1 MYERLLAQH
10 RRTRECQVC
19 GELLDSFLSLK
30 EHLMEHAGYNP
41 CECQRC
47 GRIFSTPEG
56 RYRHEKAHDRH
67 GSPFRLMNQKMTC
80 PICGKTILRREHMKR
95 HMLIH
100 QDCPTYRCL
109 LCGYSFKREDL
120 IKGHVKKFHPKQV
133 EASSIDLLFEKSFED
148 TAPERSQWNPHRKYR
163 STPRPVK
170 VPGRGRGRPRKD
182 PNSEPRKRPIDT
194 SYERDMLVKTEDGDE
209 LSPRERK
216 PAKAPVKKR
225 KKEEPVLE
233 QPKFEEVPQEKLS
246 EDEDDDDDEDES
258 GVSQE
263 TLDRVFG
270 PKPLESKKP
279 ANPNAIWS
287 EKKSVK
293 VTFIGENSQIHHIYG
308 I

>member
-1 MYERLLAQH
+1 MDEENLTPKVVYERLLAQH

-56 RYRHEKAHDRH
+56 RYRHEKAHDKH
-67 GSPFRLMNQKMTC
+67 DSPMKMNQRMTC
-80 PICGKTILRREHMKR
+80 PICGKIILRREHLKR

-133 EASSIDLLFEKSFED
+133 EASSIELLFEKSFED

-163 STPRPVK
+163 TTPRPAK

-182 PNSEPRKRPIDT
+182 PNSEPRKKQTERDT
-194 SYERDMLVKTEDGDE
+194 SVKMEEGEDVDTPRQRRRIKPKKKPDFVGVEEFQFDE
-209 LSPRERK
+209 LPDQSAMDTRE
-216 PAKAPVKKR
+216 AGDDG
-225 KKEEPVLE
+225 EEAG
-233 QPKFEEVPQEKLS
+233 VP
-246 EDEDDDDDEDES
+246 ED
-258 GVSQE
+258 VIN
-263 TLDRVFG
+263 RVFG
-270 PKPLESKKP
+270 PKTFDLPKKP
-279 ANPNAIWS
+279 VNPNAIWS
-287 EKKSVK
+287 EKKTVK
-293 VTFIGENSQIHHIYG
+293 ITFIGTV
-308 I
+308 